1 MKIDKRVRLMCN
13 KPFSTCFQGIHLLTR
28 CPEGMGFK
36 ITKPGMGECDLIDR
50 VENCEHKAWNLIN

>member
-1 MKIDKRVRLMCN
+1 MCN
-13 KPFSTCFQGIHLLTR
+13 KTFFTCCKGIHLLTR